1 MQVSSMPYY
10 AYPMIGAASGSSP
23 GSSGGGGGME
33 PAPVPDVYQGSVSV
47 TITWA
52 LS

>member
-1 MQVSSMPYY
+1 MPYY

-23 GSSGGGGGME
+23 GSPGGGGGME
-33 PAPVPDVYQGSVSV
+33 PAPAPDVYQGSVSV